1 MVAPAIKTE
10 LVDVTAD
17 FNADCRFLFKLEH
30 QQPSGSFKLRG
41 MSRLIEKSIADAN
54 ATGKQNLH
62 VFTSSGGNAGIAAAY
77 ASKFYGVPCTVV
89 LPQTVKQTTLDQ
101 LSDLGASIMIFGEH
115 WGAAD
120 EHLRNV
126 VMPKTAKDEAQL
138 YCHPFD
144 NEILWEGHGDIVDEM
159 VYQLKDLNVDPV
171 HVKGI
176 VCSCGGGGLYNGLVA
191 GCHRNPL
198 LKDVPMLVL
207 ETFQTASFDAAI
219 KANEIV
225 ALPKIETL
233 VTTLGSPYVATQ
245 TLANYKS
252 HKTSVRLMDDLEAVE
267 GTIEYFD
274 KYGVLVEPSCG
285 ATVATATRKK
295 DFLQVFG
302 SLGAEDVIIFII
314 CGGSATSVETLENY
328 RNLLI

>member
-1 MVAPAIKTE
+1 
-10 LVDVTAD
+10 
-17 FNADCRFLFKLEH
+17 
-30 QQPSGSFKLRG
+30 
-41 MSRLIEKSIADAN
+41 
-54 ATGKQNLH
+54 
-62 VFTSSGGNAGIAAAY
+62 
-77 ASKFYGVPCTVV
+77 
-89 LPQTVKQTTLDQ
+89 
-101 LSDLGASIMIFGEH
+101 
-115 WGAAD
+115 
-120 EHLRNV
+120 
-126 VMPKTAKDEAQL
+126 
-138 YCHPFD
+138 
-144 NEILWEGHGDIVDEM
+144 M

-252 HKTSVRLMDDLEAVE
+252 HKTSMVFWLSLHVE
-267 GTIEYFD
+267 QQWQRPHERKT
-274 KYGVLVEPSCG
+274 SC
-285 ATVATATRKK
+285 R
-295 DFLQVFG
+295 
-302 SLGAEDVIIFII
+302 SLDRWE
-314 CGGSATSVETLENY
+314 LKM
-328 RNLLI
+328 